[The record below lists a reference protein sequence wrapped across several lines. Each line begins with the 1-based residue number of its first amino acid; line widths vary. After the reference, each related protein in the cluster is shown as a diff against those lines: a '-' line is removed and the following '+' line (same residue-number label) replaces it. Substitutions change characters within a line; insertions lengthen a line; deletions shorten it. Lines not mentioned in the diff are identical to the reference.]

1 MQNLL
6 IKLWKD
12 WSFAILLILLTITS
26 NVCVGDDFQI
36 KLTDFDRA
44 THVDMSVVKK
54 FGDSFMF
61 TFETKEMIV
70 IGSNLAYCCLSC
82 PPLTV
87 VLDNSR

>member
-12 WSFAILLILLTITS
+12 WSFTILLILLTITS
-26 NVCVGDDFQI
+26 NVCVGEI

-61 TFETKEMIV
+61 TFETKEMTV
-70 IGSNLAYCCLSC
+70 IGSN
-82 PPLTV
+82 
-87 VLDNSR
+87 